1 MQFQSHYNRFLL
13 SLEGTKN
20 IYVSFCENIISFC
33 APRTFRFADY
43 IMALAVQPIV
53 GDNNSYM
60 VAEIDSKL
68 LKVMNALGFVTEQ
81 LGESIYYLTSETV
94 PISSSKQG
102 VMGFYSKYSYLCGL
116 A

>member
-1 MQFQSHYNRFLL
+1 
-13 SLEGTKN
+13 
-20 IYVSFCENIISFC
+20 
-33 APRTFRFADY
+33 
-43 IMALAVQPIV
+43 MAFAVQPIV
-53 GDNNSYM
+53 GDEDSYM

-102 VMGFYSKYSYLCGL
+102 LMGFYSKYGCLCGSL
-116 A
+116 ITQKGKNNR